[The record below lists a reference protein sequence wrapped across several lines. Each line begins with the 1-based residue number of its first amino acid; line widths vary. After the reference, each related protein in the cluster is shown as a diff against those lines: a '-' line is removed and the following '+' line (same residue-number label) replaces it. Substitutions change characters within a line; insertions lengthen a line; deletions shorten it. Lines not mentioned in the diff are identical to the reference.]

1 MKRLFFAVVMVLS
14 FTSYLF
20 AGGVIKVGG
29 LFALTGPAAH
39 IGVSQRDACKLVF
52 DDVNAKGGING
63 KKIVLYQYDTKT
75 DPTKALLN
83 AKKLVEKDKV
93 DVIIGPTT
101 TGSGMAIKP
110 YLHKMKVPTFMHAGS
125 DVIIARPPVKY
136 VFKSPYRSSVALG
149 KIFSYMKHH
158 GYKTYAFLYAADG
171 FGRDGFKV
179 SKKIQDR
186 FGVKMVAS
194 ESFNRKDVDMTAQL
208 VKIKAKNPDVII
220 CWTIGPAGGIVAKNK
235 QRLGMK
241 QPLFQ
246 CHGQCDPLFLKVAG
260 KAGYGVMMPA
270 TKVYVANQL
279 PDDDPQKAKILGFV
293 KAFKAKFGHAPGTMV
308 AYGVDAAYIVID
320 ALKRI
325 KGSTDKEKLR
335 DAIENTRGYI
345 GISGIY
351 NITPKDH
358 NGLSMDDVVL
368 VKDVNGK
375 WKLVE

>member
-1 MKRLFFAVVMVLS
+1 MKKFLLVLFMFCCT
-14 FTSYLF
+14 TSYLF
-20 AGGVIKVGG
+20 AGSVIKVGG

-39 IGVSQRDACKLVF
+39 IGIAQRDACKLVF

-63 KKIVLYQYDTKT
+63 KMIELIQYDTQT
-75 DPTKALLN
+75 DPTKALMN
-83 AKKLVEKDKV
+83 TKKLIEKDNV
-93 DVIIGPTT
+93 CVIIGPTT

-110 YLHKMKVPTFMHAGS
+110 YINKMKVPTFMHAGS
-125 DVIIARPPVKY
+125 DVIIAKPPVKY

-149 KIFSYMKHH
+149 KIFEYMKKH

-179 SKKIQDR
+179 AKKIQDKY
-186 FGVKMVAS
+186 GVKMIAS
-194 ESFNRKDVDMTAQL
+194 ESFGRKDVDMTPQL
-208 VKIKAKNPDVII
+208 VKVKDKNPDVII

-235 QRLGMK
+235 KRLGMK

-246 CHGQCDPLFLKVAG
+246 CHGQCDPIFLKVAG
-260 KAGYGVMMPA
+260 DAAEGVMMPA

-279 PDDDPQKAKILGFV
+279 PDSDPQKQKILNFV
-293 KAFKAKFGHAPGTMV
+293 NMFKKKFGHPPGTMV

-325 KGSTDKEKLR
+325 KGVCDREKLR

-351 NITPKDH
+351 NITPEDH
-358 NGLSMDDVVL
+358 NGLDINDVVL
-368 VKDVNGK
+368 VKVVDGK
-375 WKLVE
+375 WQLVK

>member
-1 MKRLFFAVVMVLS
+1 MKKLLLVIGIILS
-14 FTSYLF
+14 FTSFLF
-20 AGGVIKVGG
+20 AGGVIKIGG
-29 LFALTGPAAH
+29 LFSLTGPAAH
-39 IGVSQRDACKLVF
+39 IGRAQRDACKLVF
-52 DDVNAKGGING
+52 DMQNEKGGIYG
-63 KKIVLYQYDTKT
+63 KKIKLYQYDTQT
-75 DPTKALLN
+75 NPTKALLN

-101 TGSGMAIKP
+101 TGAGMAIKP
-110 YLHKMKVPTFMHAGS
+110 YLNKMKVPTFMHAGS

-149 KIFSYMKHH
+149 KIFNYMRHH

-171 FGRDGFKV
+171 FGRDGLKV
-179 SKKIQDR
+179 SKKIQDKY
-186 FGVKMVAS
+186 GVKMVGS
-194 ESFNRKDVDMTAQL
+194 ESFSRKDVDMTAQL
-208 VKIKAKNPDVII
+208 VKVKDKNPDVII

-235 QRLGMK
+235 KRLGMK

-260 KAGYGVMMPA
+260 AAAEGVIMPA

-279 PDDDPQKAKILGFV
+279 PNDDPQKAKILSFV

-308 AYGVDAAYIVID
+308 AYGVDAAYIVVD
-320 ALKRI
+320 ALERI

-335 DAIENTRGYI
+335 DAIENTKGYV

-358 NGLSMDDVVL
+358 NGLSIDDVVL
-368 VKDVNGK
+368 VKVVNGK

>member
-1 MKRLFFAVVMVLS
+1 MKKVFLTVLFVLS
-14 FTSYLF
+14 LTGFLF
-20 AGGVIKVGG
+20 AGGEIKIGG

-39 IGVSQRDACKLVF
+39 IGSAQRDACKLVF
-52 DDVNAKGGING
+52 DMVNAKGGIYG
-63 KKIVLYQYDTKT
+63 KKIVLYQYDTQT
-75 DPTKALLN
+75 DPTKALMN
-83 AKKLVEKDKV
+83 AKKLIEKDNV
-93 DVIIGPTT
+93 EVIIGPTT
-101 TGSGMAIKP
+101 TGAGMAIKP
-110 YLHKMKVPTFMHAGS
+110 YLNKMKVPTFMHAGS

-149 KIFSYMKHH
+149 KIFLYMKHH

-171 FGRDGFKV
+171 FGRDGLKV
-179 SKKIQDR
+179 SKKIQDKY
-186 FGVKMVAS
+186 GVKMVAN
-194 ESFNRKDVDMTAQL
+194 ESFSRKDVDMTAQL
-208 VKIKAKNPDVII
+208 VKVKDKNPDVII

-235 QRLGMK
+235 KRLGMK

-260 KAGYGVMMPA
+260 AAAEGVIMPA

-308 AYGVDAAYIVID
+308 AYGVDAAYIVVD

-325 KGSTDKEKLR
+325 KGSSDREKLR
-335 DAIENTRGYI
+335 DAIENTRGYV

-358 NGLSMDDVVL
+358 NGLSIDDVVL
-368 VKDVNGK
+368 VKVVNGK
-375 WKLVE
+375 WKLIQ